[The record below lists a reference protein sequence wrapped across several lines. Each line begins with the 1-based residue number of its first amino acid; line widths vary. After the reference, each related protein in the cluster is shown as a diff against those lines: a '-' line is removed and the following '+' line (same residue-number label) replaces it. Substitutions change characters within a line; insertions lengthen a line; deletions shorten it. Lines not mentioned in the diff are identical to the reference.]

1 MSASG
6 EGLESETA
14 EVVEV
19 VAKVPFIVLG
29 GFGAGRSLLQQSA
42 ATRGFRGGGE
52 LIMGLL
58 RDSDDSVSV
67 CSKKTY
73 FTARSRARPS
83 VITCSRSILGQITS
97 EDRGLLHRSQ

>member
-6 EGLESETA
+6 DGFESETA
-14 EVVEV
+14 NEVWL
-19 VAKVPFIVLG
+19 VAKVPFAT
-29 GFGAGRSLLQQSA
+29 FWDFSAGKSGLQQSPVA
-42 ATRGFRGGGE
+42 RGGGA

-58 RDSDDSVSV
+58 REKEDSVSV

-83 VITCSRSILGQITS
+83 VITCSMLKEVNVSVLQHGR
-97 EDRGLLHRSQ
+97 R